1 VSGHRIGVLGGTF
14 DPLHVGHLFIAEA
27 VAAEAGLAD
36 VLFSPVGSPAH
47 RSPHAPAH
55 DRSAMVA
62 LGIEGNA
69 RFRLDDTAL
78 RQSGAVYTADTLP
91 LLQARYPQATLS
103 FIAGIDSLVNSVWQ
117 RLDQVAKLLERFYV
131 VARDGLDAGGLDECL
146 AALPLELKQR
156 FVLLNLPLVD
166 VSASSI
172 RARVRQAK
180 PIRYLVPNAVENY
193 IREHGLYQA
202 AP

>member
-1 VSGHRIGVLGGTF
+1 MSAKRIGVLGGTF
-14 DPLHVGHLFIAEA
+14 DPLHVGHLFIGEA
-27 VAAEAGLAD
+27 VAAEAGLGE

-47 RSPHAPAH
+47 RRPHASARH
-55 DRSAMVA
+55 RGAMVA

-69 RFRLDDTAL
+69 RFTLDDTAL
-78 RQSGAVYTADTLP
+78 RQSGPVYTADTLP
-91 LLQARYPQATLS
+91 LLQARYPQAKLS

-117 RLDQVAKLLERFYV
+117 RLDQVAGLLENFYV
-131 VARDGLDAGGLDECL
+131 VARDGFDAGGLDECL
-146 AALPLELKQR
+146 TALPLELKQR

-180 PIRYLVPNAVENY
+180 PIRYLVPDAVESY
-193 IREHGLYQA
+193 IGEQGLYKT
-202 AP
+202 P